1 MRKKVVALALG
12 GGTARGLANIGVIK
26 VLVENKIPINLISGT
41 SMGAIVGAFYA
52 KNLNIL
58 EVEELALKNSGWR
71 MLNMIDPF
79 FRIGLIRGLK
89 VEKFLKSYLGDIFIS
104 DLKLPFVAIATNL
117 ETGEPYYFNRGN
129 LISAIRASISLP
141 LVFTPVHYN
150 NMILVDG
157 GLTEP
162 VPVNAALNSG
172 ADVVIAV
179 NLDSYKNLKEKLEKP
194 SIRKVASRSTKIIT
208 YQISKINV
216 DRADVVIAPNIDYFR
231 SGDFFHVKEF
241 ISEGERAAKKALPE
255 ILDVLKKNKIKQV

>member
-1 MRKKVVALALG
+1 MKKKIIALALG
-12 GGTARGLANIGVIK
+12 GGTARGFAHIGVIK
-26 VLVENKIPINLISGT
+26 VLVENKIPIDLISGT
-41 SMGAIVGAFYA
+41 SMGAVVGAFYA

-89 VEKFLKSYLGDIFIS
+89 VEKFIKRYLGDCSIS
-104 DLKLPFVAIATNL
+104 DLKLPFVAVATNL
-117 ETGEPYYFNRGN
+117 ETGEPYYFSRGN

-141 LVFTPVHYN
+141 LIFTPAHYN
-150 NMILVDG
+150 NMIFVDG

-162 VPVNAALNSG
+162 VPVDAALENG

-179 NLDSYKNLKEKLEKP
+179 NLDSRKNLKEELVNP
-194 SIRKVASRSTKIIT
+194 SIRKVATRSTKIVT
-208 YQISKINV
+208 YQVSKINTE
-216 DRADVVIAPNIDYFR
+216 RADVVIAPNINYFR

-241 ISEGERAAKKALPE
+241 ILEGERAAKKALPE
-255 ILDVLKKNKIKQV
+255 ILDVLKSHKIKLV